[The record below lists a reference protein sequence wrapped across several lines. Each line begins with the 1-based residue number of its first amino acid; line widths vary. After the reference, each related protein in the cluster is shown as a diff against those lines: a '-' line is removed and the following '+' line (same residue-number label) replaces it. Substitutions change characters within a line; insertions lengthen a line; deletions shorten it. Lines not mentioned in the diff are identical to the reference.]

1 MKFSLYPPFAGIAL
15 VVLAGALGA
24 EPATN
29 PDAPAPP
36 PELEAVLPLDELR
49 LFVEVFDRIR
59 TAYVEPVD
67 DAQLLQE
74 AIRGMLSGLDPHS
87 TFLDA
92 EQFEALETGT
102 SGEFGGIGIEIGLED
117 GFIKIISPMDDT
129 PAMRAG
135 VQPGDLIL
143 KIDQQPTKGMG
154 LAEAVD
160 LLRGEVG
167 SRVTLTLLR
176 EGTDQPLDVVL
187 ERAAIKVPS
196 IKAEVLEPG
205 FGYLRIAQFQTRTAK
220 DLATELHKLG
230 EAAELRGL
238 VLDLRNNPGG
248 LLRSAVEVTDL
259 FLDQGLIV
267 YTDGRLPESKL
278 RYQASP
284 ETAVPDLPL
293 VVLINGGSAS
303 AAEIVAGALQD
314 HRRALLVGTRSFGK
328 GSVQTV
334 LPLTEDRAVKLTTA
348 LYFTPSGRSIQAQGI
363 DPDIQVRRAEIKP
376 LQDEPGSYRESDLS
390 GHLENGAAGKTR
402 TPVAA
407 AAISDYQLQEALNLL
422 KGIAVFNR
430 PRTTGE

>member
-1 MKFSLYPPFAGIAL
+1 MKFSLYPTFAGVAL
-15 VVLAGALGA
+15 VLLAAALGA
-24 EPATN
+24 QPAADTGEPT
-29 PDAPAPP
+29 PP
-36 PELEAVLPLDELR
+36 PHLEAVLPLDELR

-59 TAYVEPVD
+59 TAYVEPVE

-102 SGEFGGIGIEIGLED
+102 SGEFGGLGIEIGIED

-154 LAEAVD
+154 LAEAVE
-160 LLRGEVG
+160 LLRGEIG

-176 EGTDQPLDVVL
+176 EGTDQPLEVVL

-196 IKAEVLEPG
+196 IKAELLEPG
-205 FGYLRIAQFQTRTAK
+205 FAYLRIAQFQTRTAK
-220 DLATELHKLG
+220 DLAAELRKLSDT
-230 EAAELRGL
+230 AELRGL

-248 LLRSAVEVTDL
+248 LLRSAVEVADL

-284 ETAVPDLPL
+284 ATAVPDLPL

-334 LPLTEDRAVKLTTA
+334 LPLTEDRAIKLTTA

-363 DPDIQVRRAEIKP
+363 DPDIQVRRAEVTP
-376 LQDEPGSYRESDLS
+376 LQDEPVSYRESDLS
-390 GHLENGAAGKTR
+390 GHLENGDAATP

-422 KGIAVFNR
+422 KGIAVFNQ
-430 PRTTGE
+430 PRATGE